1 MQYFLCRGLTLM
13 LLAGSAGAQLRLPT
27 LPLQAPVQALQGVAQ
42 SVDPLNEVRHL
53 EITHL
58 LRTNRRVLES
68 DPNGEPIV
76 RSEILV
82 LSPSTAVVDR
92 AVSMNFVI
100 AREQAIDAMN
110 IRLVVLRA
118 PDSLSTKKA
127 IRVLRD
133 ADPAGVYD
141 YNHIYF
147 GSGSP
152 AAPAAPLTAQN
163 PPQSPA
169 IRVPSAG
176 TIRLGLLDSGID
188 AGHPAFRESLLHT
201 WGCDD
206 QRVPAAHGTAIAS
219 LLIGRAQ
226 DFHGV
231 QPDAELFAADVFCG
245 RPTGGAVDALVAGLG
260 WLVQAQVPVIN
271 ISLVGARN
279 SLLQSV
285 IARLIDA
292 GFIVVAAVGNDGPAA
307 PPLYPASYPN
317 VVGVTGVD
325 AHNRVLIEAAHG
337 PQVMFAS
344 PGADLAAASLG
355 NGYAVVRGT
364 SFAAPIVAGLLAAEL
379 RSPNRTD
386 AAAAVETLAKKA
398 IDLGSPGRD
407 LTYGYGLV
415 GAEYRVDPAALIH
428 R

>member
-13 LLAGSAGAQLRLPT
+13 LLAGSAGAQLRLPA